1 MENRDSALTIP
12 AIWAENAETD
22 VSSPVAGT
30 SYRDAAMT
38 TEEVETGIPYV
49 SPVDFSIINQTLY
62 LATAL
67 LRQLERQ
74 GILSWCAT
82 TPYSE
87 GSICMGADAVLYKS
101 KQDANTNH
109 AVSDTDWWE
118 PFDVQDASTSS
129 KGIVQLA
136 TAAEAQVFSASA
148 NALKAVTPFTL
159 HNAFMGDNQG
169 SNSNGYWQKLP
180 GGRIIQYGFSAHTGL
195 TANKIH
201 NLPVA
206 FPTACDFANITDL
219 RPGDTGSGEGE
230 TSVLVATTRFTITIS
245 PRWADSGQFWIAIGR

>member
-12 AIWAENAETD
+12 AIWAEDAATD

-30 SYRDAAMT
+30 SYRDAAMSA
-38 TEEVETGIPYV
+38 EEVETGIPYV

-87 GSICMGADAVLYKS
+87 GSICMGADASLYKS

-109 AVSDTDWWE
+109 AVSDTDWWA
-118 PFDVQDASTSS
+118 PFDVQDASTTS

-136 TAAEAQVFSASA
+136 TAAEAQVFSSSA
-148 NALKAVTPFTL
+148 NALKAITPFTL
-159 HNAFMGDNQG
+159 HNSFLGDNQG
-169 SNSNGYWQKLP
+169 SNANGYWQKFP
-180 GGRIIQYGFSAHTGL
+180 GGRIVQYGFSAATGS
-195 TANKIH
+195 TSIKSQTFPI
-201 NLPVA
+201 A
-206 FPTACDFANITDL
+206 FPTACDFANITDM
-219 RPGDTGSGEGE
+219 RPGDPGGGTD
-230 TSVLVATTRFTITIS
+230 TISVLVSASRFALTLS
-245 PRWADSGQFWIAIGR
+245 PRWADTGQFWIAIGR